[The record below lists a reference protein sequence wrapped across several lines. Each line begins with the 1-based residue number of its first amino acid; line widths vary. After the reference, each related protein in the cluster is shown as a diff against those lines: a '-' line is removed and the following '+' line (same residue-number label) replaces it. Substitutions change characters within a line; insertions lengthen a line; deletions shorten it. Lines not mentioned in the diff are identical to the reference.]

1 MAALA
6 QRASPRIEEAGLRG
20 LDPEGLVPWIAAG
33 YEPAIRRFYDA
44 TSGLVFGLLL
54 LILGDTEKA
63 DEVLVEVYVEV
74 KDRAARFDKNHDS
87 LLTWLITIAHR
98 HALEHLFLSTGDQQF
113 AVSIGLASPPGR
125 SRARRFGISRPAH
138 RRLVDAA
145 LSGLSPAERKMIELT
160 YFSQMSSRAIAN
172 KLQESQDAVRTGLQH
187 GILQL
192 YHLFKNGNPAERPE
206 DLRSEVAET
215 QD

>member
-6 QRASPRIEEAGLRG
+6 HKASPRLEEAGLRG

-54 LILGDTEKA
+54 LILGDTDKA
-63 DEVLVEVYVEV
+63 DEVLVEVYAEV
-74 KDRAARFDKNHDS
+74 KERAAHFDKNQES
-87 LLTWLITIAHR
+87 LLAWLITIAHR
-98 HALEHLFLSTGDQQF
+98 QALEHLFLSNGDQF
-113 AVSIGLASPPGR
+113 EVSIGLAGPPG
-125 SRARRFGISRPAH
+125 SGRARRFGISRPAH
-138 RRLVDAA
+138 RRLVGAA

-160 YFSQMSSRAIAN
+160 YFSQMSSRAIAT
-172 KLQESQDAVRTGLQH
+172 KLQESPDTVRTGLQH

-192 YHLFKNGNPAERPE
+192 YHLFKNRESSGEA
-206 DLRSEVAET
+206 
-215 QD
+215 